1 MSIDILLERNGVD
14 KRVRINNI
22 PNNIRTIAVRNTY
35 HFRIDEFNRYIRL
48 LYGVMLTFYTR
59 YSYVS
64 VWTIYT
70 HVRIDMYL
78 RNSL

>member
-35 HFRIDEFNRYIRL
+35 HFRIDEFNK
-48 LYGVMLTFYTR
+48 
-59 YSYVS
+59 
-64 VWTIYT
+64 
-70 HVRIDMYL
+70 
-78 RNSL
+78 